1 MRIGLE
7 ALKSR
12 SRQASGI
19 ENYLNNLWRGFEE
32 IGAAENIKRYTSPL
46 ILSES
51 FTRNFILP
59 PFINHDRMELIH
71 FPDHILPLW
80 PIRAKTVITVHDL
93 AFVKYPQFYNFTKR
107 WYKNLL
113 APSSINRADKIIAV
127 SQTTKRDLIGQYDIP
142 EDKIKVIY
150 NGVADKFKPLDLGE
164 AEKERRKKKY
174 SFKRFLLF
182 VGTIEPRKNLK
193 GLIESFSEISKKE
206 PDLGLVICGKLG
218 WLTGDILNAM
228 SKHPN
233 ILYLK
238 YVSDEDL
245 VELYNLAEI
254 FVYPSFYEGFGFP
267 PLEAMACGTPVIAGR
282 TSSLPEV
289 LGEAAWFIDPQ
300 DPRQIAQAIEK
311 LLNDLGLCQNMI
323 EKGFKQARTFT
334 WKKTAEAT
342 WKLYQEMIKHGR

>member
-1 MRIGLE
+1 MRIGIDTLQL
-7 ALKSR
+7 AVR
-12 SRQASGI
+12 DFSGI
-19 ENYLNNLWRGFEE
+19 ENYISNVLPE
-32 IGAAENIKRYTSPL
+32 IRRLSKSDELIEFSGPL
-46 ILSES
+46 ILNPS
-51 FTRNFILP
+51 FSRQLVL
-59 PFINHDRMELIH
+59 PFIMNNRRLDLAH

-93 AFVKYPQFYNFTKR
+93 AFVKYPQFYNLTKR

-113 APSSINRADKIIAV
+113 APGSINRADKIIAV
-127 SQTTKRDLIGQYDIP
+127 SQATKQDLVEKYSVP
-142 EDKIKVIY
+142 EEKVKVIY
-150 NGVADKFKPLDLGE
+150 NGIADKFKPLDLGE
-164 AEKERRKKKY
+164 AEKERRKRKY

-193 GLIESFSEISKKE
+193 GLVEAFSEISKKK
-206 PDLGLVICGKLG
+206 PDLGLIICGKLG

-228 SKHPN
+228 SRHPN

-245 VELYNLAEI
+245 VELYNLAELFI
-254 FVYPSFYEGFGFP
+254 YPSFYEGFGFP
-267 PLEAMACGTPVIAGR
+267 PLEAMACGTPVITGR

-311 LLNDLGLCQNMI
+311 LLNDRALCQNMI
-323 EKGFKQARTFT
+323 EKGFKQARAFT